1 MNLSSEGAERLRRPA
16 PRTELLKVLHS
27 YLSRKLEKNA
37 YETNSKQR
45 RVHIDDQRTIV
56 TELLYGTNLENGL
69 P

>member
-1 MNLSSEGAERLRRPA
+1 MEKASAQNGIVKSFALISEQKIR
-16 PRTELLKVLHS
+16 
-27 YLSRKLEKNA
+27 KNA
-37 YETNSKQR
+37 YESNSRQR